1 MQKPQLLLFSLCLS
15 LLLVS
20 PAAAQSRW
28 VQYIHPEFGTRIAYP
43 ADVLTHSAI
52 SETGAVFE
60 GASAKL
66 DVSARRLPEVTTAGA
81 ARRLIQGSPGYESV
95 TYSAGGKNWLVV
107 SGYRGSDIFYEKFYF
122 VRGTVQGF
130 SFQYPTAE
138 RTSYDPIV
146 EAMENSFRAGR

>member
-1 MQKPQLLLFSLCLS
+1 MQKSLLWFLVCLS

-28 VQYIHPEFGTRIAYP
+28 VQYFHPEFGTRIAYP
-43 ADVLTHSAI
+43 ADLLPRSTI
-52 SETGAVFE
+52 SETGAIFE

-66 DVSARRLPEVTTAGA
+66 DVSARRLPEVATADA
-81 ARRLIQGSPGYESV
+81 ARQLMQGSPGYGNV

-107 SGYRGSDIFYEKFYF
+107 SGYRGGDIFYEKYYF

-130 SFQYPTAE
+130 SFRYPTADQAL
-138 RTSYDPIV
+138 YDSIV
-146 EAMENSFRAGR
+146 EAMENSFHPG